1 MTQPQFN
8 SNQPEFYAH
17 IGKGGI
23 VKEGIFVRFP
33 ELIPAV
39 GDNYWRADGKHCKLL
54 LVAESN
60 YFNDGDIAHSDFLD
74 AEKWYTAP
82 DVRLIPDYRV
92 KDVSNHI
99 GYKTFDKVFAIMNRV
114 LDKNGIDHLDGLAEA
129 SFYNYFLRPA
139 YKNGGHKGFIPQ
151 PIDCE
156 VAGEALAGIIDTIA
170 PGLII
175 FLSKK
180 AYLSFRDYH
189 NAKHIVYENIV
200 IDHINHSAFWWNKNG
215 GQYGKAR
222 FESLLKTY
230 WIQH

>member
-39 GDNYWRADGKHCKLL
+39 GDGYWRTDDKHCKML

-60 YFNDGDIAHSDFLD
+60 YFDDNDIANCDFLD
-74 AEKWYTAP
+74 AEKWYTAS
-82 DVRLIPDYRV
+82 DARLIPDYRRSS
-92 KDVSNHI
+92 VSNFI
-99 GYKTFDKVFAIMNRV
+99 SYMTFDKVFDVMDRV
-114 LDKNGIDHLDGLAEA
+114 LDENGIDHREGLGEA

-139 YKNGGHKGFIPQ
+139 YKNGGHRGFIPQ

-156 VAGEALAGIIDTIA
+156 VAGEALAGIIDYA
-170 PGLII
+170 SSG
-175 FLSKK
+175 
-180 AYLSFRDYH
+180 
-189 NAKHIVYENIV
+189 
-200 IDHINHSAFWWNKNG
+200 
-215 GQYGKAR
+215 
-222 FESLLKTY
+222 
-230 WIQH
+230 